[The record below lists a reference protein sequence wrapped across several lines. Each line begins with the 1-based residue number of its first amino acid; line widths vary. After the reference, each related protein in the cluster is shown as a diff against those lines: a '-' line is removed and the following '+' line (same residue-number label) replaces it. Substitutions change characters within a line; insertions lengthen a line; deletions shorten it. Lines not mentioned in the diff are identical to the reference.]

1 MAAIT
6 IKDLPINLALD
17 LKAMSSIGGGGG
29 APWVYAFKPF
39 QSFDEQPQL
48 PSALNFYQITNNF
61 YAQNVIDKSQ
71 AITINNAA
79 ASSNITAVLV
89 NAA

>member
-6 IKDLPINLALD
+6 IKDLPTNLALD
-17 LKAMSSIGGGGG
+17 LKTMSSIRGGGG
-29 APWVYAFKPF
+29 APWVFAFKPF
-39 QSFDEQPQL
+39 IPFQEPQL
-48 PSALNFYQITNNF
+48 PTALNVYQITNNF
-61 YAQNVIDKSQ
+61 YAENVIDKSQ